1 MLAIG
6 LPSAAYSSLL
16 EWINSLEEILI
27 AGVANLDHWAK
38 VLAIGLPSIAY
49 PFLLDK

>member
-1 MLAIG
+1 MM
-6 LPSAAYSSLL
+6 SQS
-16 EWINSLEEILI
+16 LI